1 MEKVKRER
9 MMIRDGEENKNYGM
23 EINEGYEKKKKREEI
38 EREGKVKGINRYKLE
53 KIKGR
58 LEC

>member
-1 MEKVKRER
+1 